1 MVNNELLR
9 RDVRLLGDMLGDVIR
24 ELAGSDALDRVEEIR
39 KISRERRSGSP
50 EAERQL
56 TEQIA
61 ALSEPEA
68 RVVTRAFSIFFDLAN
83 LAEDRH
89 RVRILRSRE
98 QERDPEP
105 RSESIGEAVV
115 KLRDAGFS
123 PAETQ
128 SALDRLSIEL
138 VFTAHPSEAKRRSL
152 RVKIRRMRQALQ
164 ELDRV
169 DLLPREHRR
178 LENLLRTEL
187 TVLWQSEFLRPWRPT
202 VLQEVRRGLTIAP
215 RLWEVVPGIYSDMR
229 RALET
234 CYPGTKFRLPVFL
247 QFGSWIGGDRD
258 GHPHVTYDVTAQTLL
273 WLREA
278 AIQAHLAQCRQLFEF
293 LSISENEVPVA
304 ATLKEQLAAA
314 VARWPELGTLVEQIA
329 PMETYRQWLAM
340 IEWRLEQS
348 LATQTDAPLP
358 AAAYRD
364 GAALEVDVRT
374 LIDSLH
380 GNRAER
386 LIEEELLPWL
396 DLVRVF
402 GLHMN
407 RLDVRQDARRYS
419 DVMTEL
425 LAKLGVTEN
434 FAALP
439 EEERQAVL
447 ARSMPWQHDIARAGL
462 SPEATE
468 TLDLFRLIFSAI
480 ATFGPNC
487 LGSHII
493 SLTST
498 PSDVLTVLW
507 LWRWAQSVGS
517 PPATDVATLADQL
530 PIVPLFE
537 KIGDLKR
544 GPATLEAILEHPLY
558 AAHVAT
564 LGSRQVVM
572 VGYSDSTKDGGY
584 LAACWGLYRA
594 QSDLQ
599 RVADR
604 YGVQL
609 TFFHGR
615 GGSLGRGGGPAA
627 RGIYSLPP
635 DALDGSLRLTEQ
647 GEVLAERYD
656 DDQIAYRHLEQ
667 VTSATLLASALPAR
681 TAKPAWAG
689 IMEQLSRTSYD
700 AYRNLVDQPGFIEFF
715 GSGTPIDEIE
725 SLNIGSRPA
734 RRRGERTLAD
744 LRAIPWVFSWT
755 QNRCL
760 IPAWYGLGAA
770 LVELLDGNP
779 SEWQTV
785 YEMYR
790 QWPFFQATIDNAALA
805 LAKADTFIAARYA
818 ELVENG
824 EVRQRI
830 GTLIADERDRSRRAI
845 LALTD
850 GADLLSATP
859 WLQASI
865 DVRNPY
871 VDPLNLI
878 QIELIRRRRSLPAET
893 PADDAERI
901 RGLLRLTVQGIAA
914 GMRTTG

>member
-1 MVNNELLR
+1 
-9 RDVRLLGDMLGDVIR
+9 
-24 ELAGSDALDRVEEIR
+24 
-39 KISRERRSGSP
+39 
-50 EAERQL
+50 
-56 TEQIA
+56 
-61 ALSEPEA
+61 
-68 RVVTRAFSIFFDLAN
+68 
-83 LAEDRH
+83 
-89 RVRILRSRE
+89 
-98 QERDPEP
+98 
-105 RSESIGEAVV
+105 
-115 KLRDAGFS
+115 
-123 PAETQ
+123 
-128 SALDRLSIEL
+128 
-138 VFTAHPSEAKRRSL
+138 
-152 RVKIRRMRQALQ
+152 
-164 ELDRV
+164 
-169 DLLPREHRR
+169 
-178 LENLLRTEL
+178 
-187 TVLWQSEFLRPWRPT
+187 
-202 VLQEVRRGLTIAP
+202 
-215 RLWEVVPGIYSDMR
+215 
-229 RALET
+229 
-234 CYPGTKFRLPVFL
+234 
-247 QFGSWIGGDRD
+247 
-258 GHPHVTYDVTAQTLL
+258 
-273 WLREA
+273 
-278 AIQAHLAQCRQLFEF
+278 
-293 LSISENEVPVA
+293 
-304 ATLKEQLAAA
+304 
-314 VARWPELGTLVEQIA
+314 
-329 PMETYRQWLAM
+329 M